1 MSVFS
6 WREQRYSNNNTKHDT
21 VTAAITT
28 PRVELASLPPFDCCE
43 VVVVGAAIVRVI
55 EGKLVGS
62 GLVVSDV
69 PRVLLADAPV
79 PLSESL
85 ATVLNVA
92 KMDTVV
98 SFVKQNG
105 RVYPEYLPPAYRIT
119 AQSGLLE
126 LLLFVATH

>member
-6 WREQRYSNNNTKHDT
+6 WREQGYSNNNTKHDT
-21 VTAAITT
+21 VIAAITT
-28 PRVELASLPPFDCCE
+28 PRVEPSSLPPFDCFE

-69 PRVLLADAPV
+69 PRVLVADAPV
-79 PLSESL
+79 SLSEPL
-85 ATVLNVA
+85 ASVVNVA
-92 KMDTVV
+92 KRDTVV

-105 RVYPEYLPPAYRIT
+105 AVYPEYLPPTYCAT
-119 AQSGLLE
+119 AQSGALE
-126 LLLFVATH
+126 SLLFFATH